1 MPTKHDFAQPY
12 FGNRIELLGHKI
24 GHRRAMF
31 LISKAFL
38 ENDLLEI
45 FSKKVRDLRLDGR
58 ARLG

>member
-1 MPTKHDFAQPY
+1 
-12 FGNRIELLGHKI
+12 
-24 GHRRAMF
+24 MF